1 MTRTRLALLG
11 FVLLAACGRKTPV
24 SAPAP
29 VAQSA
34 SGAVIDSLWNLAR
47 RDYRLGRWAKAQLA
61 LERLNLEFPPGDSRL
76 ARSRFLLGECYF
88 AQKEHFQATRE
99 FRKVSDEMPND
110 PLAPI
115 ALLRAADT
123 YADLWRAP
131 QLDPT
136 YGQTALAT
144 YQELLNR
151 YPQDPAAPRAQAG
164 IARLNEKFAEKAYL
178 AGLYYL
184 GYKAYDSAIL
194 YLKDL
199 GATYPRTTVAP
210 LALLKLVDAYKALGY
225 TEDVKETCGYLRQTY
240 PGAVGLDRA
249 CPAETTPTASGK

>member
-1 MTRTRLALLG
+1 MTRIRLTLLAG
-11 FVLLAACGRKTPV
+11 ILLAACGGKAPV

-34 SGAVIDSLWNLAR
+34 SGPAIDSLWILAR
-47 RDYRLGRWAKAQLA
+47 REFRLGRWARAQLDF
-61 LERLNLEFPPGDSRL
+61 ERLNLEFPPGDTRL

-88 AQKEHFQATRE
+88 AQKQHFQATRE
-99 FRKVSDEMPND
+99 FRKVSDETPND

-115 ALLRAADT
+115 ALLRTADT

-151 YPQDPAAPRAQAG
+151 YPQDPAAARAQAG
-164 IARLNEKFAEKAYL
+164 IAQLNEKFAQKAYR

-225 TEDVKETCGYLRQTY
+225 TEDLKETCGYLRQNY

-249 CPAETTPTASGK
+249 CPAEPPPTESGK